1 MAGRDDA
8 LPERLHSAPED
19 ATRLKGRTMPDNLTP
34 QPWWAALVGGML
46 FTIRWLI
53 GFGASSAKATIESQ
67 RQDLDRLNARVD
79 KLEEREKEY
88 LALIDELRTQNAML
102 RKAMG
107 RAGVIIPDQ
116 STSRQ

>member
-1 MAGRDDA
+1 
-8 LPERLHSAPED
+8 
-19 ATRLKGRTMPDNLTP
+19 MPDNLTP
-34 QPWWAALVGGML
+34 QPWWVAVLGGLL

-88 LALIDELRTQNAML
+88 IVLIEELRKQNAML
-102 RKAMG
+102 REGLTRSGYASIKEEHL
-107 RAGVIIPDQ
+107 
-116 STSRQ
+116 